1 MNWEEDIEVTGA
13 EFVNLRYPKNIR
25 FECQRC
31 AKCCRDTPERGREIL
46 MLEREVE
53 QISDIT
59 NLKPEE
65 FSTPASR
72 SGPYQYTMRKKEGK
86 CIFLKGADCQI
97 YPHRPLLCRFF
108 PFCLE
113 QLGSGIFEFN
123 SSEECPGIGLG
134 KVIDEEIFMTMLT
147 EAINMLKN

>member
-1 MNWEEDIEVTGA
+1 
-13 EFVNLRYPKNIR
+13 LLYPKNIR

-31 AKCCRDTPERGREIL
+31 AKCCGDTPERKRKVL

-53 QISDIT
+53 QISEIT

-65 FSTPASR
+65 FSTSTAR
-72 SGPYQYTMRKKEGK
+72 SGPYRYTMRKQEAK
-86 CIFLKGADCQI
+86 CVFLKSTVCQI
-97 YPHRPLLCRFF
+97 YNHRPLLCRFF

-113 QLGSGIFEFN
+113 QLGDESFEFN

-134 KVIDEEIFMTMLT
+134 KVIEEEIFMSMLT
-147 EAINMLKN
+147 EALNVLKNID

>member
-1 MNWEEDIEVTGA
+1 MK
-13 EFVNLRYPKNIR
+13 LRYPKNIR

-31 AKCCRDTPERGREIL
+31 AKCCGDTPERERKVL

-59 NLKPEE
+59 KLEPEE

-72 SGPYQYTMRKKEGK
+72 SEPYRYKMRKQDGK

-97 YPHRPLLCRFF
+97 YNHRPLLCRFF

-113 QLGSGIFEFN
+113 QLGAESFEFN

-134 KVIDEEIFMTMLT
+134 KVIEEEIFMVMLN
-147 EAINMLKN
+147 EALNVLKNIGGSIT

>member
-1 MNWEEDIEVTGA
+1 
-13 EFVNLRYPKNIR
+13 LKLLYPKNIR

-31 AKCCRDTPERGREIL
+31 AKCCGDTPERKRKVL

-53 QISDIT
+53 QISEIT

-65 FSTPASR
+65 FSTSTAR
-72 SGPYQYTMRKKEGK
+72 LGPYRYTMRKQEGK
-86 CIFLKGADCQI
+86 CVFLKSTVCQI
-97 YPHRPLLCRFF
+97 YNHRPLLCRFF

-113 QLGSGIFEFN
+113 QLGDESFEFN

-134 KVIDEEIFMTMLT
+134 KVIEEEIFMSMLT
-147 EAINMLKN
+147 EALNVLKNID